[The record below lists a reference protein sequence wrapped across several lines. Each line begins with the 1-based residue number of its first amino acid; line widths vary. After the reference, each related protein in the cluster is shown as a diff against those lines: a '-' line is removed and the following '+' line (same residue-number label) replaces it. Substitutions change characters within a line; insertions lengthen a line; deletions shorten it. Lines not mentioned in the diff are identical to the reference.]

1 MPISF
6 YYLLVSQSSTNL
18 AYSLYLMTI
27 ITYIYQVT
35 NSATLASA
43 VTIVSMVSQLISG
56 STVPLIMQ
64 KYSLKRIILLSQIAQ
79 LIFYIFIVVSLLTIP
94 SPVKYILLFI
104 FLGFISFFNGWSN
117 PSKNALIPD
126 IVTKEKLV
134 DANSILSTTNQ
145 SLQLFGWSLGGVLIV
160 YLGHEKVILI
170 TIMLLLVSIVSVFLL
185 KTNDAT
191 KNQKKSKGRLDTLKE
206 GWVLVFKHP
215 KLGKITTMDI
225 IELFGGSI
233 WIGAVTLVFVQEAL
247 GQDEKWWGYINAAYY
262 AGTIFGG
269 ILVWKLSKLV
279 NKHLLLCMVIGSV
292 GVSILTVI
300 YSFVTLPVIAL
311 ILVVMMGPLYQVR
324 DIAQSTFIQNTI
336 DKEDL
341 GKYLAAKATINH
353 VIFSLSVFIIGLLV
367 DLVNARFVY
376 TFSGVLL
383 LFSGLYGYFK
393 LFRKYNP
400 NRGRFSK
407 SI

>member
-1 MPISF
+1 MSISF
-6 YYLLVSQSSTNL
+6 YYLIVSQSSTNL
-18 AYSLYLMTI
+18 AYSLYSMTI

-43 VTIVSMVSQLISG
+43 VTIVSMLSQLISG

-64 KYSLKRIILLSQIAQ
+64 NYSLKRIILLSQIAQ
-79 LIFYIFIVVSLLTIP
+79 LIFYILIIVSLLTIP

-126 IVTKEKLV
+126 IVSKEKLV

-145 SLQLFGWSLGGVLIV
+145 TLQLFGWSLGGVLIV

-170 TIMLLLVSIVSVFLL
+170 TIMLLLVSIVSIFLL
-185 KTNDAT
+185 KTNAT
-191 KNQKKSKGRLDTLKE
+191 KSQKKSKGRLDTLKE

-215 KLGKITTMDI
+215 KLSKITTMDI

-269 ILVWKLSKLV
+269 VLVWKLSRLV
-279 NKHLLLCMVIGSV
+279 NKHLLLFMVIGSV

-300 YSFVTLPVIAL
+300 YSFVTVPVIAL
-311 ILVVMMGPLYQVR
+311 ILVVMMGPFYQVR
-324 DIAQSTFIQNTI
+324 DITQNTFIQNTI

-341 GKYLAAKATINH
+341 GKYLAAKATINQ

-367 DLVNARFVY
+367 DLLNARFVY

-383 LFSGLYGYFK
+383 LSSGIYGYFK
-393 LFRKYNP
+393 LFRRYNP
-400 NRGRFSK
+400 NGSHFSN